1 MAIKCPACN
10 TQNLSKAKFCE
21 QCGFDL
27 CFNFCS
33 NPECEYNQSERKI
46 PLKPDVRYCNSCGSK
61 SALTIM
67 SEKQKATA
75 ETQHL
80 IEEDDEMVS
89 QAIECIIEAGQA
101 STSLLQRRLKLGYA
115 RSARLIDQL
124 ESKGIVGP
132 FDGSRPRCVLISKD
146 QWMEMK
152 FASLKNSNSPHTC

>member
-1 MAIKCPACN
+1 
-10 TQNLSKAKFCE
+10 
-21 QCGFDL
+21 
-27 CFNFCS
+27 
-33 NPECEYNQSERKI
+33 
-46 PLKPDVRYCNSCGSK
+46 
-61 SALTIM
+61 M

-132 FDGSRPRCVLISKD
+132 FDGSRPRRVLISKD